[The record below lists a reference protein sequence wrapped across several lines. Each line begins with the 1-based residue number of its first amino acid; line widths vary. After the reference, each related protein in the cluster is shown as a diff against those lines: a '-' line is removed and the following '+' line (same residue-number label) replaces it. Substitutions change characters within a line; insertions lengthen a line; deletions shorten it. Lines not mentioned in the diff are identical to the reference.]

1 MYRQNEAKTL
11 YLGTALQA
19 LSLEMCLAMLR
30 RRKVLIFPG
39 VVFYFGT
46 KYNTIQYNTIQYN
59 TIQYN
64 RKPSLYFFNIK
75 KLTGCGVVC
84 Y

>member
-46 KYNTIQYNTIQYN
+46 KYNTIQYN
-59 TIQYN
+59 
-64 RKPSLYFFNIK
+64 RKPSLYFFIIK